1 MYMDNYV
8 EIDVDVVLR
17 YKFECY
23 NSLIA
28 VGYTLDIFY
37 EVTELVENSKCC
49 KCTSQTNTFEVSLN
63 SSDSVKLIELI

>member
-8 EIDVDVVLR
+8 EIIMDVVLR

-28 VGYTLDIFY
+28 VGYMLDIFY
-37 EVTELVENSKCC
+37 EVTELVENSKM
-49 KCTSQTNTFEVSLN
+49 L
-63 SSDSVKLIELI
+63 